1 MALDKTDKLLLHYL
15 QQDSK
20 MATKVIAVKLDLS
33 VTAIYERIKKLEK
46 SGYIEKYVAVLD
58 RDKIDRNF
66 VVFCQIKLIRHSH
79 DYIQRFELDVK
90 DLEEVLECYNVSGEY
105 DYILKVIVRNM
116 KAYRNFINDKL
127 TTLNYIGS
135 THSTFIITEVKQQNV
150 VSLTP

>member
-79 DYIQRFELDVK
+79 DYIQRFELDV
-90 DLEEVLECYNVSGEY
+90 
-105 DYILKVIVRNM
+105 
-116 KAYRNFINDKL
+116 
-127 TTLNYIGS
+127 
-135 THSTFIITEVKQQNV
+135 
-150 VSLTP
+150 